1 MDWQLDAGPRGDR
14 TTALY
19 QQIRAAVLDGRLRA
33 GDRLPPTRE
42 LAALVQ
48 VSRGTVT
55 AAYDRLT
62 AEGFLE
68 GRVGSGTFVARHLR
82 PTSPRRAPSGAARPR
97 RAFRDPP
104 AVSPERHSR
113 DLPRPEGSAR
123 GEGLTGSRPES
134 AARGV
139 GRIAD
144 FTVGVPD
151 PRLFPL
157 AVWRRLVSAELRA
170 TRLPAGYTDP
180 AGHAGLRAAIARHLG
195 LARGLRAGADDVV
208 VTNGAQQAFDLVGR
222 VLIEPGEVVAV
233 EEPGYPPVR
242 ALWASLGARVRGVPV
257 DAEGVVVERLPAR
270 ARLVHVTPSHQFPL
284 GAVLSAR
291 RRTALLEWA
300 DRRGA
305 VIVEDDYDSE
315 YRFADRPLEPLQAR
329 DASGRVVYVG
339 SFSKTLLPS
348 LRLGFLVA
356 PASLRP
362 ALVTARRLGDWHGD
376 PVPQAALARLI
387 DDGLLARHV
396 RRTRAVY
403 AARRDALL
411 RSLPWDVLPS
421 AAGLHLT
428 VLVEGA
434 AEIAARAATRG
445 IHVETLDRY
454 CAAEPLDGLAL
465 GFGLARH
472 IPREW

>member
-1 MDWQLDAGPRGDR
+1 MSVDWQLDAGPRGDR

-19 QQIRAAVLDGRLRA
+19 QQIRAAVLDGRLRP

-42 LAALVQ
+42 LAVLVR

-68 GRVGSGTFVARHLR
+68 GRVGAGTFVAAGVR
-82 PTSPRRAPSGAARPR
+82 PARTRRAPSGAARPR
-97 RAFRDPP
+97 EAFRGP
-104 AVSPERHSR
+104 APT
-113 DLPRPEGSAR
+113 A
-123 GEGLTGSRPES
+123 ES
-134 AARGV
+134 G
-139 GRIAD
+139 GYTAD

-157 AVWRRLVSAELRA
+157 PSWRRLVAAELRA
-170 TRLPAGYTDP
+170 TRLPAGYADP
-180 AGHAGLRAAIARHLG
+180 AGHAGLRAAVARHLG
-195 LARGLRAGADDVV
+195 LARGLRAGAEDVV

-222 VLIEPGEVVAV
+222 VLIEPGAVVAV

-242 ALWASLGARVRGVPV
+242 RLWASLGARVQGVPV
-257 DAEGVVVERLPAR
+257 DAEGIVVERLPAR

-300 DRRGA
+300 ERRGA

-329 DASGRVVYVG
+329 DAHGRVVYVG

-362 ALVTARRLGDWHGD
+362 ALVTARRLTDWHGD
-376 PVPQAALARLI
+376 PVPQAALARFI

-396 RRTRAVY
+396 RRTRNEY
-403 AARRDALL
+403 AARREALL
-411 RSLPWDVLPS
+411 RSLPWAPLPS
-421 AAGLHLT
+421 AAGLHVA

-434 AEIAARAATRG
+434 AEIAARAAARG
-445 IHVETLDRY
+445 VRVETLDRY
-454 CAAEPLDGLAL
+454 CADAPLDGLAL
-465 GFGLARH
+465 GVGLVEPH
-472 IPREW
+472 QIPREWRWSP